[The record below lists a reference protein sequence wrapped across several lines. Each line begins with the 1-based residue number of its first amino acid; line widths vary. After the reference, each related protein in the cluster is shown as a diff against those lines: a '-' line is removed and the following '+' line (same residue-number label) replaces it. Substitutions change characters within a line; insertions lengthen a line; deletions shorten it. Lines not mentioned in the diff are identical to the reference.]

1 LKTLWTIQQMKN
13 QINVTHTT
21 GNKLT
26 CTAVFLLL
34 SITLYGLPTTAQH
47 TMPDRS
53 SILESDLII
62 NTFER
67 NTFSLDG
74 RWEIIID
81 PYQHGLYDYQ
91 SRRRSDGFFLN
102 QRNTSP
108 GDAFEYDFDLSDQLH
123 VPGDWNTQMPELHWY
138 EGSIWYKK
146 DFRWEPDS
154 SKRVF
159 LYFGAVNY
167 DAEVWV
173 NGKEAGRHTGGFTP
187 FNFEVTDLLVDGN
200 NFVVV
205 LADNRRRPEGVPSL
219 MKDWFNYGG
228 ITRSVKLIETERSFI
243 QDYYVQLARGQT
255 NQIEGWVRI
264 NGDPLEQQVM
274 LRIPE
279 AGIEKQLQTDTDGLA
294 YFSVEADLELWHPDN
309 PRRYEVEL
317 ISESDHIHQQIGFR
331 TIETRGKEILL
342 NGEPVFLRGVN
353 IHEEAPYR
361 LGRANTIDDARIL
374 LDWSEEMGCNFVRLS
389 HYPHNE
395 HIIREA
401 DKRGIMVWAELPVYW
416 QLQWTNPETL
426 ANARNQLSEIIH
438 RDKNRAA
445 VIIWSMSNENQ
456 ATEGRV
462 EFIESLADLTR
473 KLDPV
478 RLVTSALMARSHP
491 DLPDAWL
498 IDDPMGEMMDVISIN
513 QYLGWYGGGPRPLDH
528 ITWVN
533 SYDKPLIISEFGGG
547 SLQGWYAGKEQ
558 RWSEEYIAYHYR
570 TTLEMFDNLDHLSG
584 TIPWILMDFRSPRR
598 TLPRIK
604 DGFNRKGLISDQG
617 VKKEVFYIMQE
628 YYRQKAEKE

>member
-1 LKTLWTIQQMKN
+1 MKN

-47 TMPDRS
+47 TMPDRHE
-53 SILESDLII
+53 ILESDLII

-102 QRNTSP
+102 QRNTAP

-123 VPGDWNTQMPELHWY
+123 VPGDWNTQMTELHWY

-167 DAEVWV
+167 DAQVWV

-187 FNFEVTDLLVDGN
+187 FNFEVTDLLADGD

-205 LADNRRRPEGVPSL
+205 LADNQRRPEGVPSL

-228 ITRSVKLIETERSFI
+228 ITRSVKLIETEQSFI
-243 QDYYVQLARGQT
+243 QDYYVQLARGRT

-264 NGDPLEQQVM
+264 NGQPHEQQVT

-279 AGIEKQLQTDTDGLA
+279 AGVEIQAQTDSDGLA
-294 YFSVEADLELWHPDN
+294 YISVEAEPELWHPDN

-317 ISESDHIHQQIGFR
+317 ITETDRISEMIGFR
-331 TIETRGKEILL
+331 TIETSGKEILL
-342 NGEPVFLRGVN
+342 NGKPIFLRGVN

-361 LGRANTIDDARIL
+361 LGRANTVDDARIL

-401 DKRGIMVWAELPVYW
+401 DRRGILVWAELPVYW
-416 QLQWTNPETL
+416 QLQWTNEETL

-445 VIIWSMSNENQ
+445 VMIWSMSNENQ

-462 EFIESLADLTR
+462 QFIESLVELTR
-473 KLDPV
+473 SLDPV

-491 DLPDAWL
+491 ELPDAWL

-570 TTLEMFDNLDHLSG
+570 NTLEMFDQMEHLSG

-604 DGFNRKGLISDQG
+604 DGFNRKGLVSDQG

-628 YYRQKAEKE
+628 YYRRKAVKE